1 MNASDWGANGS
12 TKSRGCDAL
21 RLFAARARRVRKD
34 FRLDAGT
41 TPHALRICELVQ
53 GLPLGLEL
61 ATFVRANASQ
71 QRHVR
76 ERAAALLADLGGSSC
91 VTSQDNRA
99 ERLEGLVAALLAPP
113 T

>member
-1 MNASDWGANGS
+1 MATNIRAQPQVLATLLAFAELLRQSDPQ
-12 TKSRGCDAL
+12 R
-21 RLFAARARRVRKD
+21 
-34 FRLDAGT
+34 
-41 TPHALRICELVQ
+41 
-53 GLPLGLEL
+53 GLEL
-61 ATFVRANASQ
+61 ATFVEANALQ